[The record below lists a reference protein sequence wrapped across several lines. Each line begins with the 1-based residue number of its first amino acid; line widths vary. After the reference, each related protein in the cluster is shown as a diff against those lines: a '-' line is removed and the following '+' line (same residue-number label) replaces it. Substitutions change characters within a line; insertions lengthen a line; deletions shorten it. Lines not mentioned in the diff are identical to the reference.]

1 MVSDRGKRRHTASVL
16 GRLLLLVLGLV
27 VVVTGCELPWA
38 RANKDVLVA
47 TTTSTR
53 DSGLLDVLIPIFE
66 RKYGYVVKPIAVG
79 SGQAIELG
87 KRGEADVLLT
97 HAPASERPLVQG
109 GTVTSRRLVMHNDF
123 VFVGPPSDPAGIRG
137 VATAADA
144 LAAIADRNALF
155 VSRGDDSGTHKMEKS
170 LWQAAGVSAAGKWY
184 QETGL
189 GMGETL
195 RVASEKDGYAL
206 TDRATYL
213 SLKKV
218 LNLAVV
224 LEGDPLLL
232 NIYHVMEVNQIR
244 FPRVNKAGA
253 KAFADFMLS
262 AEAQEAIRVFGM
274 DKYGEPL
281 FVPDGGKT
289 EEQLTRTTQ

>member
-1 MVSDRGKRRHTASVL
+1 
-16 GRLLLLVLGLV
+16 
-27 VVVTGCELPWA
+27 
-38 RANKDVLVA
+38 
-47 TTTSTR
+47 
-53 DSGLLDVLIPIFE
+53 
-66 RKYGYVVKPIAVG
+66 
-79 SGQAIELG
+79 
-87 KRGEADVLLT
+87 
-97 HAPASERPLVQG
+97 
-109 GTVTSRRLVMHNDF
+109 MHNDF
-123 VFVGPPSDPAGIRG
+123 VFVGPPSDPAGIRD

-253 KAFADFMLS
+253 TAFADFMLS